1 MKNNSRANPCISC
14 AKEQVKAISGK
25 STGWLGAGWLS
36 RMTALLLILFLLVAT
51 TSCGAAGSSVSR
63 NDMYTQTSAASE
75 AVPPGE
81 VVKGFAD
88 GVSVAPTYSE
98 SLQSTA
104 DKGNGGTGNINQ
116 PPSAPGDL
124 GRKLIRDGNADMET
138 VAFENTV
145 NGLYEMVKII
155 GGFVEAQSIQGGGL
169 NYSTLRKAAIT
180 VRVPSAKFNEAMFG
194 LAKLGTVVSQSTNS
208 TDITDQYADTETRV
222 RNLKIQE
229 TRILELIM
237 KAVKLEEIVN
247 LEGRLSELRY
257 QIESMENSLKNFDRL
272 LEYSRI
278 SLQISEVV
286 KVSDAKPVPKTL
298 GERISQAFD
307 SAWTGFVEGSQD
319 FAVWMV
325 RNMFTLL
332 ILVIL
337 SFILYLMVRGSR
349 RKRKAAKEERARLHP
364 SFAQP
369 VGQGPFP
376 MGSMN
381 QAGQQNPNGPMNQ
394 AGPQNPTGPMNQ
406 AGPQNPTG
414 PMNQAV
420 NPDPQQPGPGA
431 VK

>member
-1 MKNNSRANPCISC
+1 MRDHSRANPCISRP
-14 AKEQVKAISGK
+14 KEQTKAKSGRNTRGLVKV
-25 STGWLGAGWLS
+25 AGLLLLL
-36 RMTALLLILFLLVAT
+36 ALLFGM
-51 TSCGAAGSSVSR
+51 TSCGSAGSPAVRNDSYAQTVYDKAGSSV
-63 NDMYTQTSAASE
+63 A
-75 AVPPGE
+75 AVPPAEAG
-81 VVKGFAD
+81 KGAAD
-88 GVSVAPTYSE
+88 GGSVAPAYSE
-98 SLQSTA
+98 SISSTT

-138 VAFENTV
+138 AAFENTV
-145 NGLYEMVKII
+145 NGLYEMVRII

-169 NYSTLRKAAIT
+169 NDSTLRKASIT
-180 VRVPSAKFNEAMFG
+180 IRVPSAKFDEAMFG
-194 LAKLGTVVSQSTNS
+194 LAKLGTVVSQATNS

-237 KAVKLEEIVN
+237 KAGKLDEIVT

-286 KVSDAKPVPKTL
+286 KVSDVKPVPKTL
-298 GERISQAFD
+298 GERISRAFD

-319 FAVWMV
+319 FAVWFV

-332 ILVIL
+332 ILTIVFLIL
-337 SFILYLMVRGSR
+337 WSLVRRSS
-349 RKRKAAKEERARLHP
+349 RKRKAAKAERVMQHQP
-364 SFAQP
+364 YPQP

-376 MGSMN
+376 V
-381 QAGQQNPNGPMNQ
+381 
-394 AGPQNPTGPMNQ
+394 
-406 AGPQNPTG
+406 G

-420 NPDPQQPGPGA
+420 NPNPQQPNPNA
-431 VK
+431 DK